1 MRECRYQGECE
12 HENHN
17 PCYPVD
23 DVVCKGYQPMPDVEA
38 LLKLASEI
46 DQTAE
51 FQSKIQE
58 DRFDPYTHEWLV
70 KIRSYSDRIREAVG
84 A

>member
-1 MRECRYQGECE
+1 MRECRYQGNCE

-23 DVVCKGYQPMPDVEA
+23 DVVCKGYQPMPDVSA
-38 LLKLASEI
+38 LLKLSDEMESEGLDGWASGPVNVGLF
-46 DQTAE
+46 A
-51 FQSKIQE
+51 
-58 DRFDPYTHEWLV
+58 R
-70 KIRSYSDRIREAVG
+70 RIREAVG

>member
-1 MRECRYQGECE
+1 MRECRYQGNCE

-23 DVVCKGYQPMPDVEA
+23 DVVCKGYQPMPDVSA
-38 LLKLASEI
+38 LLKLASRMEADANEAI
-46 DQTAE
+46 YFEMTMEPFDVAE
-51 FQSKIQE
+51 YAGK
-58 DRFDPYTHEWLV
+58 
-70 KIRSYSDRIREAVG
+70 IREAVG